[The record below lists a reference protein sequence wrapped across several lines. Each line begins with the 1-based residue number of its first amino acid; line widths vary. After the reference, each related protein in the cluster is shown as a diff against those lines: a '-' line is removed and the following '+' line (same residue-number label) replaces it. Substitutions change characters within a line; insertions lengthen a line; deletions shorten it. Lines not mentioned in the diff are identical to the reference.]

1 MVAILLLAPVLGDCL
16 TGATPP
22 VDVVLWPPGA
32 VLLIALYGCGALLC
46 REIAFR
52 RGWIDATQLE
62 SLAKPLSKVGYGRY
76 LLDLAKHGPEYL

>member
-32 VLLIALYGCGALLC
+32 VLLIAFGMFG
-46 REIAFR
+46 
-52 RGWIDATQLE
+52 G
-62 SLAKPLSKVGYGRY
+62 KPADGVR
-76 LLDLAKHGPEYL
+76 